1 MLVITRFIASQ
12 QHQCCSSVR
21 VIFTACLCLLHSA
34 LAQAGTFVEVKHDN
48 SLSTIL
54 SEGDKTR
61 MSSSD
66 TDYLVIDNSS
76 KTIKAVNDA
85 QRKVVVIDM
94 NSVSQSDVVP
104 VRVEFRN
111 YGDGPKIAGYDTT
124 RYEYLVNGQSCGF
137 VYGSRSAMQADGI
150 ESMFMAMNTMID
162 SQRAMLGRFAA
173 LLDECKQADISLNEH
188 VERIG
193 LPMRTER
200 KGTIKSEVKSIRLNV
215 PVPPDS
221 FIVPDNYVAVGAIDE
236 LKAIEKRR
244 DDARRAPAE
253 QVPAHMPNMMRQMQE
268 SGRLTPQRMERMQ
281 RMQMRGAPDMAPR

>member
-1 MLVITRFIASQ
+1 MPVINRSIVRIRQKCLSGMRVPFIS
-12 QHQCCSSVR
+12 
-21 VIFTACLCLLHSA
+21 CLCLLYSGLIH
-34 LAQAGTFVEVKHDN
+34 AGTFIEVKHDN
-48 SLSTIL
+48 TLSTIL

-61 MSSSD
+61 MSSSSS
-66 TDYLVIDNSS
+66 DYLVIDNSS

-94 NSVSQSDVVP
+94 NSLSVSDVAP

-111 YGDGPKIAGYDTT
+111 YGKGPSIAGFDTT
-124 RYEYLVNGQSCGF
+124 RYEYMVDGRSCGF

-150 ESMFMAMNTMID
+150 ETMFMAMNTMID
-162 SQRAMLGRFAA
+162 SQRAMMGRFAS

-236 LKAIEKRR
+236 MKAVEKQRH
-244 DDARRAPAE
+244 DARRAPAD
-253 QVPAHMPNMMRQMQE
+253 QMPAHMQDIMKQMRE
-268 SGRLTPQRMERMQ
+268 SGRYTPEQIERMQ